1 MNNFPSVFESIKD
14 LDFQQIEGLLS
25 LALKFKKREIDS
37 PPFINKTPII
47 ATSFLENSTRT
58 KHSFAIAIQKLGCMY
73 IDFNA
78 DTSSLKKGE
87 SLEETL
93 LTLHCQG
100 VDACVIR
107 TSVSRE
113 LAKFKDRPPL
123 KIINGGDGIHE
134 HPTQAMLDLFT
145 LKEISEDLGGK
156 TLTIIGDVV
165 HSRVSH
171 SLIELLPQFGM
182 NLILAG
188 PKQCIPAAG
197 EYPGIE
203 ITTDLD
209 YAAERSDFLYT
220 LRIQKER
227 HKGEDSSYY
236 DSYHQTHGLSLDR
249 LRKLNKKDIPVL
261 HPGPVNIG
269 VELSLDLVRSANYQG
284 YTQVENS
291 IPMRMA
297 IIQAILS
304 NNDKNVG
311 RPHGERS

>member
-14 LDFQQIEGLLS
+14 LDIQQIEGLLS
-25 LALKFKKREIDS
+25 LAKKFKAREVDS
-37 PPFINKTPII
+37 PPFINKIPII

-100 VDACVIR
+100 VDACIIR

-134 HPTQAMLDLFT
+134 HPTQAMLDLLT
-145 LKEISEDLGGK
+145 LKELSSDLQGK
-156 TLTIIGDVV
+156 TISIIGDVV
-165 HSRVSH
+165 HSRVGH
-171 SLIELLPQFGM
+171 SLIELLPQLGM
-182 NLILAG
+182 KIILAG
-188 PKQCIPAAG
+188 PKQCIPAPS
-197 EYPGIE
+197 EYPNIHV
-203 ITTDLD
+203 TTDLEE
-209 YAAERSDFLYT
+209 AVNQSDFLYT

-236 DSYHQTHGLSLDR
+236 DQYHQTHGLSLDR
-249 LRKLNKKDIPVL
+249 LRKLGKPDIPVL

-269 VELSLDLVRSANYQG
+269 VELSLDLIRSQNYQG
-284 YTQVENS
+284 YNQVENS

>member
-25 LALKFKKREIDS
+25 LAMKFKRRDIDS

-100 VDACVIR
+100 VDACIIR

-134 HPTQAMLDLFT
+134 HPTQAMLDLLT
-145 LKEISEDLGGK
+145 LSELTDDLKGK
-156 TLTIIGDVV
+156 TITIIGDVV
-165 HSRVSH
+165 HSRVGH

-182 NLILAG
+182 KIILAG
-188 PKQCIPAAG
+188 PKQCIPAKG

-203 ITTDLD
+203 ITTDVD
-209 YAAERSDFLYT
+209 AAVRESDFLYT

-236 DSYHQTHGLSLDR
+236 DSYHQTHGLSLER
-249 LRKLNKKDIPVL
+249 LRKLRKPEIPVL

-284 YTQVENS
+284 YNQVENS

-304 NNDKNVG
+304 NNDRNVG

>member
-1 MNNFPSVFESIKD
+1 MNNFPSVLESIKD
-14 LDFQQIEGLLS
+14 LGFQQIEGLLS
-25 LALKFKKREIDS
+25 LAAKFKIRELES
-37 PPFINKTPII
+37 PPFIKKRPII

-58 KHSFAIAIQKLGCMY
+58 KHSFAIAIQRLGCMY

-100 VDACVIR
+100 VDACIIR

-134 HPTQAMLDLFT
+134 HPTQALLDLMT
-145 LKEISEDLGGK
+145 LKELSPELAGK
-156 TLTIIGDVV
+156 TLTILGDVV
-165 HSRVSH
+165 HSRVGH
-171 SLIELLPQFGM
+171 SLIELLPQLGIKI
-182 NLILAG
+182 ILCG
-188 PKQCIPAAG
+188 PKQCIP
-197 EYPGIE
+197 EQSDYPQLE
-203 ITTDLD
+203 ITTDLQS
-209 YAAERSDFLYT
+209 AVERSDFLYT

-227 HKGEDSSYY
+227 HKGLDSTYY
-236 DSYHQTHGLSLDR
+236 DNYHQTHGLSLAR
-249 LRKLNKKDIPVL
+249 LKQLGKTDIPVL

-269 VELSLDLVRSANYQG
+269 VELSLDLIRSSNYQG
-284 YTQVENS
+284 YNQVENS
-291 IPMRMA
+291 IAMRMA
-297 IIQAILS
+297 IIQSLLN